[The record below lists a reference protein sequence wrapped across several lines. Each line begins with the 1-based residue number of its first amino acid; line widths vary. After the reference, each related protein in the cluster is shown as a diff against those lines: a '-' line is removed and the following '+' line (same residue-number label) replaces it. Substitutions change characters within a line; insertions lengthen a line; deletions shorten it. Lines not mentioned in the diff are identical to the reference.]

1 MLIEHTRKEHQRT
14 CEFVDLATC
23 TAPFDEAW
31 LSDGLCFEATVGA
44 HERGKQHNDGKQA
57 AIPGYE
63 EHDRA

>member
-1 MLIEHTRKEHQRT
+1 M
-14 CEFVDLATC
+14 DLATC